1 MLFAYHIALLTFA
14 YTCNAANILYIGY
27 PSYSH
32 TIGPAN
38 VAKLLK
44 YQGHNVRIAAPTYLK
59 EKLSEFGV
67 GLLLYH
73 CFDGTNEDPMTKI
86 NTKNVFKKISLLE
99 MIFHRDEAL
108 NKLVDINSK
117 ILKDDRFI
125 EEIKNFKPELILLD
139 FSATSF
145 MLVLIPYKFNVSFIM
160 IGDRDYPQITR
171 TPILPT
177 VFPHLVLP
185 YTDQMN
191 FLQRLLN
198 TLLNLLGYWV
208 HPINNPSFIS
218 EFVPEKP
225 YVSPMELQTRAQ
237 LWIIW
242 QQSVFSYN
250 EPMMPNVK
258 RVGHLHNPSLRELP
272 IEFKTFMNEA
282 EYGVVIVSFGS
293 VLASVP
299 SEIMGILLKAF
310 ERTKYKY
317 IIQSPWQNNTSSQF
331 MFNKWLP
338 QFDLLRHK
346 NTKLLISHCGS
357 SSIQEAIIAGVP
369 ILGFPVYGDQPANAA
384 MVVNKGFGAMLN
396 IRSFSMEELVSTI
409 EKVTT
414 NLKYRKKIQKASAIL
429 RSEKSPVEEAAYW
442 INHVLMFGGD
452 HLRSYAQD
460 IPLWKYLGLDI
471 IVFFLIIWHA
481 CIYLLVKFCKKM
493 FRLCFRYKEKH
504 D

>member
-1 MLFAYHIALLTFA
+1 MTLTGDEL
-14 YTCNAANILYIGY
+14 TKKLLYI
-27 PSYSH
+27 S
-32 TIGPAN
+32 T
-38 VAKLLK
+38 
-44 YQGHNVRIAAPTYLK
+44 
-59 EKLSEFGV
+59 
-67 GLLLYH
+67 
-73 CFDGTNEDPMTKI
+73 
-86 NTKNVFKKISLLE
+86 
-99 MIFHRDEAL
+99 
-108 NKLVDINSK
+108 K
-117 ILKDDRFI
+117 ILKDNYFVK
-125 EEIKNFKPELILLD
+125 EIKKFDPELILLD
-139 FSATSF
+139 SSVPAF
-145 MLVLIPYKFNVSFIM
+145 MLVLIPYKFDVPFIM
-160 IGDRDYPQITR
+160 IGEKDYPHLTR
-171 TPILPT
+171 TPIVHT
-177 VFPHLVLP
+177 VFPQIIFSS

-191 FLQRLLN
+191 FQQRLLN
-198 TLLNLLGYWV
+198 TLLSLMRYWIHPMNNVSLL
-208 HPINNPSFIS
+208 S

-225 YVSPMELQTRAQ
+225 YVSPIELQTRAQ

-293 VLASVP
+293 VIASVP

-357 SSIQEAIIAGVP
+357 NSIQEAIIAGVP
-369 ILGFPVYGDQPANAA
+369 ILGFPVFGDQPANAA

-396 IRSFSMEELVSTI
+396 IRSFSIEELVSTI

-452 HLRSYAQD
+452 HFRSYAQD

-481 CIYLLVKFCKKM
+481 CIYLLVKFSKKM